1 MTIVG
6 YENAEFSERCKWN
19 LRDEWKTLIDQILSG
34 RISLSSLAAK
44 LLEGLP
50 MSVNMF
56 NRNHHRHL

>member
-1 MTIVG
+1 MTIAG

-50 MSVNMF
+50 AEVYTYVSQHV
-56 NRNHHRHL
+56 